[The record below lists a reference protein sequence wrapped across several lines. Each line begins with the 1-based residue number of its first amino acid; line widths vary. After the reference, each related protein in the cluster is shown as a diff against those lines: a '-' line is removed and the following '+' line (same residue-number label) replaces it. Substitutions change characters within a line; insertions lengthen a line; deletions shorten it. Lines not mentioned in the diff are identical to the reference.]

1 MIHEPMYA
9 HDGGPAAIARGEANN
24 DGIMA
29 HAFASCFFSCSWGSS
44 HQFAFRLW
52 LSAKPF
58 PDWDGLPKILAT
70 TPLCYR
76 ELCLNFETAVAIA
89 FPVLYAITHDTLH
102 GKQLASFAAV
112 SCQYARTFSPPST
125 DGDRAHSLERTE
137 TEIELVST

>member
-1 MIHEPMYA
+1 MMASWPMHLHQA
-9 HDGGPAAIARGEANN
+9 SFHAAGEARINSLL
-24 DGIMA
+24 DSLA
-29 HAFASCFFSCSWGSS
+29 V
-44 HQFAFRLW
+44 W

-58 PDWDGLPKILAT
+58 PDWDGLPKILVT

-76 ELCLNFETAVAIA
+76 ELFLNFETAVAIA

-125 DGDRAHSLERTE
+125 DGD
-137 TEIELVST
+137 